1 MREVLE
7 ERIRLWLEAPDST
20 VVYAE
25 QVEGRWA
32 VRVAQET
39 RDATTVW
46 FHPREVSMEHEA
58 YFMPLGPEARSVLVQ
73 ALTRNGRAWRTFF
86 AIDGEGGLVL
96 RGRLS
101 AEEVNL
107 RNLDLV
113 LGEIV
118 EAVEV
123 GFRPML
129 RALAA
134 DRENSV

>member
-7 ERIRLWLEAPDST
+7 ERIRLWLGDPDSS

-25 QVEGRWA
+25 EVEGRWA
-32 VRVAQET
+32 VRVTQET

-46 FHPREVSMEHEA
+46 FHPREISMEHEA
-58 YFMPLGPEARSVLVQ
+58 YFMPLGPEARSVLTQ
-73 ALTRNGRAWRTFF
+73 ALIRNRRSWRAFF
-86 AIDGEGGLVL
+86 AIDEEGGLVL

-101 AEEVNL
+101 AEEVTL

-118 EAVEV
+118 EVVET

-129 RALAA
+129 RALVV

>member
-1 MREVLE
+1 MRDVLE
-7 ERIRLWLEAPDST
+7 ERIRLWLEDPDSA

-25 QVEGRWA
+25 EVEDRWA
-32 VRVAQET
+32 VRVVQET

-46 FHPREVSMEHEA
+46 FHPREISMEHEA
-58 YFMPLGPEARSVLVQ
+58 YFMPLSPDAATVLYQ
-73 ALTRNGRAWRTFF
+73 ALTRNARSWRTFF

-101 AEEVNL
+101 AEEVTL
-107 RNLDLV
+107 GNLDLV

-118 EAVEV
+118 EAVEI